1 LHLAPRP
8 GASGISIEEEV
19 AMTTKAVNQ
28 AQTHKEA
35 ATEFMRLVA
44 SKDGVREAYRR
55 YAAPNFRH
63 HNPHFRG
70 DAESLMAGMEENAAK
85 NPEKKLE
92 VLRAIQE
99 GDLVAVHSRVQM
111 KPGDTVYA
119 LSHIFRFEGDRVVE
133 LWDISQPVPENS
145 PNENGVF

>member
-1 LHLAPRP
+1 
-8 GASGISIEEEV
+8 V
-19 AMTTKAVNQ
+19 TTRAVNQ
-28 AQTHKEA
+28 SHKEA

-63 HNPHFRG
+63 HNPYFKG
-70 DAESLMAGMEENAAK
+70 DAESLMAAMEENAAK

-99 GDLVAVHSRVQM
+99 GDLVAVHCRVRM
-111 KPGDTVYA
+111 KPGEPGYA
-119 LSHIFRFEGDRVVE
+119 LAHIFRFQGDRVVE
-133 LWDISQPVPENS
+133 LWDIGQAVPENS
-145 PNENGVF
+145 PNENGMF